1 MTFYLR
7 QSWIDERF
15 AYDEIDKSV
24 TLNYNDLNRIW
35 IPDLFFRNEKRG
47 MLHDMTVPNRLLR
60 LDPDGRILYSQRY
73 VEVRFL
79 KVCSHRAS
87 AALTLVLTLEM
98 NTFVSFA
105 SLTRS
110 ISISVNT
117 SIKIQFGSGRSESV
131 NAGTNGLTLRVSTG

>member
-73 VEVRFL
+73 VEVRYL
-79 KVCSHRAS
+79 
-87 AALTLVLTLEM
+87 
-98 NTFVSFA
+98 
-105 SLTRS
+105 
-110 ISISVNT
+110 VNT
-117 SIKIQFGSGRSESV
+117 IKEQ
-131 NAGTNGLTLRVSTG
+131 STQ